1 MNATILAEQTSQIY
15 AAVKSTII
23 ATLINS
29 SILVFVLWS
38 VIDHDILLIWLAAI
52 TLISL
57 ARSINAYQY
66 KKTTPHLE
74 KAPLWSRRFL
84 TGSLLASLAWGVS
97 SIWLFPLNDLARQVF
112 LAFVIGGMAAGAVT
126 SLSYMKLPIYFY
138 LCLTL
143 IPLSIRFFYSET
155 ELGFTMSGMLAFYLV
170 MLVIAANRTHSTIK
184 KTICLHIKVVERER
198 SLAQKTEQ
206 LQSVVTAA
214 PLVLWSY
221 DKNGLFE
228 LSEGSALKH
237 MGLKPGQI
245 VGQSVFDLYADYPK
259 VIAAARRVLSGK
271 SFVTEIEVDG
281 RFFESHYTPRF
292 SEQGEILGCIGVAV
306 DITKRRQADE
316 KLSYQAS
323 HDELTGL
330 INRGEFERRA
340 ERLLS
345 TIQQERGEHALCFM
359 DLDQFKVIND
369 TCGHIAGDELLRQLG
384 KVLQKV
390 VRRRDTLARLGGD
403 EFGVLV
409 EHCSLDQAQRV
420 ARDLQQAVQNFQF
433 SWEGQPFRVG
443 ASIGLVAINE
453 TTPDLTEL
461 LKQAD
466 AACYMAKDLGRNRI
480 HTYHPEDTELAQR
493 HGEMQWVARIN
504 QALEHNRFCLY
515 AQAIVPLGSSTDQH
529 YEFLLR
535 MLDEKGGIIPPGAFL
550 PAAERYGLI
559 EQLDAWVIKNAFTL
573 LTAHPGFVK
582 RVHFIT
588 INLSGP
594 SLTSGAFLASIIS
607 QLNEYG
613 IEPGKI
619 CFEVTETVAIANLSA
634 AITFITTLREIG
646 CRFALDDFGSGLSS
660 FGYLKTLPVNYLK
673 IDGMFVKGMVDDP
686 IDRAM
691 VKSIN
696 DIGHVMGMQTI
707 AEFVENDEIKSMLK
721 EIGVDF
727 AQGYGIEKPRPLD
740 ELLSRSKNDTN
751 HPKDNKIQS

>member
-1 MNATILAEQTSQIY
+1 MSATILAEQTSQIY

-57 ARSINAYQY
+57 ACSINAYQY

-271 SFVTEIEVDG
+271 SFVTEIEVGG

-306 DITKRRQADE
+306 DVTKRRRADE

-369 TCGHIAGDELLRQLG
+369 TCGHLAGDELLRQLG

-433 SWEGQPFRVG
+433 SWEGQSFRVG

-619 CFEVTETVAIANLSA
+619 CFEVTETVAISNLSA

-673 IDGMFVKGMVDDP
+673 IDGMFVKGIVDDP

-740 ELLSRSKNDTN
+740 ELLSHSKNDTN